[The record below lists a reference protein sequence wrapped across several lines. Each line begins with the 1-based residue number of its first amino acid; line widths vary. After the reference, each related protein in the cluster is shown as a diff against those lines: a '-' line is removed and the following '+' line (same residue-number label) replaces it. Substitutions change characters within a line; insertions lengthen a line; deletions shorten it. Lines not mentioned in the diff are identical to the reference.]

1 MDIADEGIVTITAP
15 DQVSGEKAVEWVKKL
30 TYVPKV
36 GDVFDGK
43 VVKIMEF
50 GAFVEMTPGKDGL
63 VHISELD
70 NKRVNKV
77 EDVVKL
83 GDIIKVKLMKV
94 DDQGRFNLSRKAL
107 MGADAGAMNGQA
119 SSAFAKQEQGKTDEG
134 KGGTGPIV
142 EGTRHVRK
150 VNGDER

>member
-1 MDIADEGIVTITAP
+1 
-15 DQVSGEKAVEWVKKL
+15 
-30 TYVPKV
+30 
-36 GDVFDGK
+36 
-43 VVKIMEF
+43 
-50 GAFVEMTPGKDGL
+50 MTPGKDGL

-83 GDIIKVKLMKV
+83 GDKIKVKLMKI
-94 DDQGRFNLSRKAL
+94 DDQGRFNLSRKVL
-107 MGADAGAMNGQA
+107 MGADAGMNGQA
-119 SSAFAKQEQGKTDEG
+119 SAAFAKQEQGAHQEEG